1 MKSLI
6 NFKAFTGVVMLA
18 ILLPVSSVSFAQRS
32 DPAAISKLLKQAK
45 THAAL
50 VHDDTLQEEAY
61 TRSNL
66 DWQSHSICLN
76 RIKRDANRLIAD
88 VSRLRAMQ
96 EKGTRSQREAIDR
109 IALRVQR
116 MAVNFNTTIHTLNRS
131 QKTVNMPPFRD
142 RVHANRVLVEEIYNM
157 ICKSAS
163 RNYEI

>member
-32 DPAAISKLLKQAK
+32 NPAAISKLLKQAK

-50 VHDDTLQEEAY
+50 VHDDTLMEESF

-66 DWQSHSICLN
+66 DWRTHSICLN
-76 RIKRDANRLIAD
+76 KIKHDANRLIAD
-88 VSRLRAMQ
+88 VSLLRAMR

-109 IALRVQR
+109 IARRVR
-116 MAVNFNTTIHTLNRS
+116 NMAIGLNTTIQTLNRS
-131 QKTVNMPPFRD
+131 HGTVNMPPFRD
-142 RVHANRVLVEEIYNM
+142 RVHANRVLAEEIYGM

-163 RNYEI
+163 RSYEI